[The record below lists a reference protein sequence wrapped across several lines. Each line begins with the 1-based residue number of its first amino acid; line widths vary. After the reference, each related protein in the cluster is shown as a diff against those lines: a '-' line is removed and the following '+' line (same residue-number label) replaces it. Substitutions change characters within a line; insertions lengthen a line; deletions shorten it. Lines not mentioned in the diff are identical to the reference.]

1 MRRGKSE
8 EKYVDVPGGSVYV
21 RIWHPAEPSTSPPIV
36 LLHDSLGCVAL
47 WREFPAQLSLSL
59 GRTVVA
65 YDRLGFGRSSERV
78 ERPSRR
84 FIDEEAEIVFPSLC
98 ASLGLKAV
106 VPFGHSVGGGMAIAI
121 AAIHSRA
128 KLCSSLIAES
138 AQPFIEE
145 QTINGIEAAKQYF
158 SNPIN
163 MEKLTKYHGNK
174 AHWVL
179 AAWTETW
186 LDPEFRGWNL
196 VCHLKEVQC
205 PVLAIHGDNDEYGSV
220 AFPNFIAGSVSG
232 HSLAVIM
239 DGVAHVPHHEDP
251 RKVMEIVKSFLTK
264 GDEHNV
270 VTVSS

>member
-1 MRRGKSE
+1 MWRGKTE
-8 EKYVDVPGGSVYV
+8 EKYVDVPGGSIYV
-21 RIWHPAEPSTSPPIV
+21 RVWHPVEPSLSPPIV

-59 GRTVVA
+59 GRTV
-65 YDRLGFGRSSERV
+65 
-78 ERPSRR
+78 
-84 FIDEEAEIVFPSLC
+84 
-98 ASLGLKAV
+98 
-106 VPFGHSVGGGMAIAI
+106 
-121 AAIHSRA
+121 HSRA

-145 QTINGIEAAKQYF
+145 QTISGIEAAKQYF
-158 SNPIN
+158 RNPIN

-174 AHWVL
+174 ARWVL

-205 PVLAIHGDNDEYGSV
+205 PVLAIHADNDEYGSV